1 MALTPEDVL
10 HIGQLARIGLAEGD
24 VEKFATQL
32 SGIIDHFEALAAV
45 PTDNVIPTAHA
56 AALSNVMR
64 PDEVRPS
71 LSRED
76 VIANA
81 PEQEDGHLRVR
92 AVLE

>member
-10 HIGQLARIGLAEGD
+10 HIGQLARIGLSDED
-24 VEKFATQL
+24 VAKFATQL
-32 SGIIDHFEALAAV
+32 SGIIEHFDALATV
-45 PTDNVIPTAHA
+45 PTDDVEPTAHA
-56 AALSNVMR
+56 AALTNVMR
-64 PDEVRPS
+64 KDEVRPS

-81 PEQEDGHLRVR
+81 PEEEDGHLRVR